1 MFKLLIDLLFYH
13 LVELVLQVA
22 ELDVDHT
29 LYDTFLLEKVVQVV
43 E

>member
-13 LVELVLQVA
+13 LVELVLQVS
-22 ELDVDHT
+22 ELDIDHT
-29 LYDTFLLEKVVQVV
+29 LYNAFLFEKVVQVV

>member
-13 LVELVLQVA
+13 LVELALQVS

-29 LYDTFLLEKVVQVV
+29 LHDTFLLEKVVQVV